1 MTFFQKLTVKQQFVQ
16 ALVVLILL
24 SSVLTGLLA
33 YNQSRQLVVS
43 RMLQHEMPSLVRQVS
58 LTLESQI
65 AQMTTA
71 TQQLAE
77 NPYILRWAEA
87 GFAADDETVLL
98 TQIKKVKQAGIDA
111 IAIASALKNTR
122 VEPVLTAHPTEAK
135 RATVL
140 EHHRELYLLLVE
152 RENTMFSSQELM
164 TNKEKIKSSLY
175 RLWKTGTIQSDY
187 IY

>member
-65 AQMTTA
+65 SQMTTA

-87 GFAADDETVLL
+87 DFAADDEALLL
-98 TQIKKVKQAGIDA
+98 TQIKK
-111 IAIASALKNTR
+111 
-122 VEPVLTAHPTEAK
+122 
-135 RATVL
+135 
-140 EHHRELYLLLVE
+140 
-152 RENTMFSSQELM
+152 
-164 TNKEKIKSSLY
+164 
-175 RLWKTGTIQSDY
+175 
-187 IY
+187 